1 MQKNMDWK
9 FDLTLFDGDG
19 GAGAG
24 AAGDGGGEG
33 ASTGVQGETPI
44 PTNPN
49 RRRRENPLANVPIGK
64 HPQAQAPV
72 EEPAQP
78 ATQEETPDDRMKRW
92 QAVKEEFRDLY
103 SGETSE
109 FVQKRL
115 ANSKQAEETLAKL
128 APVFEGLGKKYGKEA
143 GDIDGIIAA
152 YTDDD
157 SLYEEDAA
165 KAGMSVQAFKQ
176 LKQLQDDKAAREAQ
190 EAQFNQQRAMQQY
203 FQNLHNSFENEVK
216 NLFPQA
222 DLRKE
227 MQNPK
232 FARLVSPQVGV
243 SVRDAYW
250 LVHRA
255 ELEPQAMQIA
265 AQKTQQKLSQSIQ
278 SGMNRPTENG
288 SRNVSPGLEIHSDPS
303 KWSKEV
309 REEAK
314 RRARMGEKVYL

>member
-24 AAGDGGGEG
+24 AEGAGGGEG
-33 ASTGVQGETPI
+33 TNTGVTGETPI

-64 HPQAQAPV
+64 QPQAQPTV
-72 EEPAQP
+72 EEPA
-78 ATQEETPDDRMKRW
+78 AQEAQETPDDRMKRW

-109 FVQKRL
+109 LVQKRL
-115 ANSKQAEETLAKL
+115 AHSKQAEETLGKL
-128 APVFEGLGKKYGKEA
+128 APIVEGLGKKYGKEA

-176 LKQLQDDKAAREAQ
+176 LTQLQADKAAREAQ
-190 EAQFNQQRAMQQY
+190 DAQLNQQRAMQQY
-203 FQNLHNSFENEVK
+203 FQNMHNAFEKDVK
-216 NLFPQA
+216 ALFPKA
-222 DLRKE
+222 DLRQE
-227 MQNPK
+227 MQNPQ

-243 SVRDAYW
+243 SVKDAYW

-288 SRNVSPGLEIHSDPS
+288 SRTVSPGLEIHSDPS